1 MFAPIVRV
9 ARTLMGVKKFN
20 AFRGKAI
27 SIHSQVIT
35 EFCNFVGAQQK
46 MRQGL
51 IRKAKSNGAKL
62 GFLD

>member
-1 MFAPIVRV
+1 MFAPIVRCV
-9 ARTLMGVKKFN
+9 RALVGVKKFN
-20 AFRGKAI
+20 TFRGKAI
-27 SIHSQVIT
+27 AIHSQVIT
-35 EFCNFVGAQQK
+35 DFCNFVGAQQK

>member
-9 ARTLMGVKKFN
+9 VRSLVGVKKFN
-20 AFRGKAI
+20 TIRGKAI

-51 IRKAKSNGAKL
+51 IRTAKSNGAKL